1 VNIIQFKFKIKNNM
15 ENVVWDAVPAQR
27 TRKQEKYST
36 PVVTMSAIDKPGAG
50 RKFSFN
56 KAAQDALGIV
66 GEDRI
71 AFGFQADGNKIFVR
85 KESNPEAGFQLT
97 KTCTLS
103 DKKTYEF
110 IVKRWNLNSEVETE
124 LDLIM
129 GESFGELVI
138 KDSITKVTPV
148 AENIAEEIEET
159 TVTVENTD
167 FEEEIEEA
175 VTETSVDNEESD
187 EDVW

>member
-1 VNIIQFKFKIKNNM
+1 M
-15 ENVVWDAVPAQR
+15 ENVVWDAVPVQR

-66 GEDRI
+66 GEDRVT
-71 AFGFQADGNKIFVR
+71 FGFQADGNKIFIR

-97 KTCTLS
+97 KTCSLS

-124 LDLIM
+124 LDLVM
-129 GESFGELVI
+129 SDNFGELFI
-138 KDSITKVTPV
+138 KNTSDNVSIVT
-148 AENIAEEIEET
+148 EEVEEAI
-159 TVTVENTD
+159 TVENTN
-167 FEEEIEEA
+167 FEEEIEDA
-175 VTETSVDNEESD
+175 VTESPVSDEESD

>member
-1 VNIIQFKFKIKNNM
+1 M

-27 TRKQEKYST
+27 TKKREKYST
-36 PVVTMSAIDKPGAG
+36 PVITMSAIDKPGAG

-56 KAAQDALGIV
+56 KAAQEALEIK
-66 GEDRI
+66 GEDRVT
-71 AFGFQADGNKIFVR
+71 FGFQADGNKIFIR
-85 KESNPEAGFQLT
+85 KESNPQAGFQLT

-124 LDLIM
+124 LDLVM
-129 GESFGELVI
+129 GDSFGELII
-138 KDSITKVTPV
+138 KDSANTTATVV
-148 AENIAEEIEET
+148 EEVEEEIL
-159 TVTVENTD
+159 TVENTD

-175 VTETSVDNEESD
+175 VTESPVNNEESD